1 MRHVALSLV
10 VIWNYIR
17 QIQSC
22 VVATCC
28 WPFRLNKFW
37 KIPKDVWWQLRISLE
52 AWSLKHIP
60 LPAFAGPFWK
70 VEQECS
76 YLPLLLLK
84 CLVGE
89 IVQKHFEI
97 LAICFSKENNK
108 PDEKFCKDSLF
119 YNNPL
124 QQQQMNS
131 TLGNPK
137 RSKDNWNLG
146 CWMFAASSKFF
157 IPQGAKGFPINF
169 SG

>member
-1 MRHVALSLV
+1 MRHGDLSLV

-22 VVATCC
+22 VVATFC

-37 KIPKDVWWQLRISLE
+37 KIPRDVWWQLRISIE
-52 AWSLKHIP
+52 AWSRKHIP
-60 LPAFAGPFWK
+60 WAFAAPFWK

-76 YLPLLLLK
+76 YYLPLLLI

-108 PDEKFCKDSLF
+108 PDEKFCRDFLF
-119 YNNPL
+119 YNNP

-131 TLGNPK
+131 SLGNPK
-137 RSKDNWNLG
+137 RSKDNWNLA
-146 CWMFAASSKFF
+146 CWLSAASSKFF
-157 IPQGAKGFPINF
+157 IP
-169 SG
+169 

>member
-1 MRHVALSLV
+1 M
-10 VIWNYIR
+10 
-17 QIQSC
+17 SC
-22 VVATCC
+22 
-28 WPFRLNKFW
+28 
-37 KIPKDVWWQLRISLE
+37 
-52 AWSLKHIP
+52 
-60 LPAFAGPFWK
+60 G
-70 VEQECS
+70 
-76 YLPLLLLK
+76 
-84 CLVGE
+84 GE

-124 QQQQMNS
+124 QQQLMNS

-157 IPQGAKGFPINF
+157 IP
-169 SG
+169 